1 MKLKVSNG
9 KNLFFFTKKNFY
21 LLFYVYV
28 TIDFGD
34 EYDELFNEIDMSNF
48 GNCVIKVNGNVTGNK
63 KF

>member
-1 MKLKVSNG
+1 MERIY
-9 KNLFFFTKKNFY
+9 FFTKKNFY